1 VTVVDAGVAVEA
13 LISDNELGKAARR
26 ALREPC
32 TAPELIDIEVG
43 SALRRLVLAGRLSER
58 RARLALH
65 DLHDLPLVRSPHR
78 PLLPRCWAL
87 RGSVTFYDAAYV
99 ALAELLAVPLV
110 TTDGRLAAAPG
121 PRCEFALLS

>member
-1 VTVVDAGVAVEA
+1 MTVVDAGVAVEA
-13 LISDNELGKAARR
+13 LISDTELGQAARR
-26 ALREPC
+26 AFREPC
-32 TAPELIDIEVG
+32 RAPELIDIEVG

-65 DLHDLPLVRSPHR
+65 DLGDLPLVRAPHR

-110 TTDGRLAAAPG
+110 TTDRRLTAAAG
-121 PRCEFALLS
+121 PRCRFVVLD